1 MGAIVAEVAALAS
14 GPNFACLTTLMPDGT
29 PVASLMWID
38 ADEDHLLLNTERHR
52 LKYRNIS
59 TDPRVHV
66 LIVDGEDPGHYCSVQ
81 GLVEEHVF
89 GPEAREHIERMA
101 EKYTGAPFEARRIVS
116 ERVLL
121 RVRPLRQ
128 RVRDS
133 SVVVE

>member
-1 MGAIVAEVAALAS
+1 MGAILSEVAALAA
-14 GPNFACLTTLMPDGT
+14 GPNFACLTTLMSDGT

-38 ADEDHLLLNTERHR
+38 ADDDHLLLNTERHR
-52 LKYRNIS
+52 LKYRNVS
-59 TDPRVHV
+59 NDPRVHV

-81 GLVEEHVF
+81 GLVKEHVL
-89 GPEAREHIERMA
+89 GREAREHIEHLA
-101 EKYTGAPFEARRIVS
+101 EKYTGAAFEARRIVS

-121 RVRPLRQ
+121 RVTPLRQ